1 MPKRPFI
8 RKIKRKV
15 HGATFWDNEYAHD
28 GGNLKL
34 SDDASDDFEKFTRWL
49 LRQKEGLKL
58 NGATNVTDVGCGNGR
73 NLIFLARHFG
83 CRGYGYDISGAAI
96 SHAKKLAVDLPL
108 KFEVRPLADPINV
121 PNSSQQLV
129 LDMMASHFLDE
140 KGRMNLREEIDRILK
155 PGGWIFMKTFLRD
168 EDLHTA
174 RLLREFPATEA
185 GSYIHPVIGV
195 AEHAYT
201 EEELVNFLEERFVIH
216 KIYRSHRHVLHGKA
230 RKRRTISVYAQ
241 KDPFVK

>member
-15 HGATFWDNEYAHD
+15 HGATFWDKEYANE

-49 LRQKEGLKL
+49 SRQKETLKL
-58 NGATNVTDVGCGNGR
+58 NGATNVIDVGCGNGR
-73 NLIFLARHFG
+73 NLIYLARNFN
-83 CRGYGYDISGAAI
+83 CRGYGFDISGAAI
-96 SHAKKLAVDLPL
+96 AQAKKLASDFQL
-108 KFEVRPLADPINV
+108 KFEVRSLADPIKL
-121 PNSSQQLV
+121 PDSTQHLA

-140 KGRMNLREEIDRILK
+140 KGRNKLREEIYRVLK
-155 PGGWIFMKTFLRD
+155 PGGWLFMKTFLRD

-174 RLLREFPATEA
+174 RLLREFPATED

-201 EEELVNFLEERFVIH
+201 EDELIEFLEKSFVIH

-230 RKRRTISVYAQ
+230 RKRRTISIYAQ
-241 KDPFVK
+241 RDPFAK